1 MSVRQVILLVIAGVA
16 FAVAGYFV
24 GQWLTT
30 NQQSEQSSSQSQSQ
44 QTAAPAMPKTL
55 PEFTLYDLDGNTVTR
70 DDLIGKA
77 LFINFWATWCKPC
90 RKEIP
95 LLIEMQEKYAA
106 DGFEIIGVAIDN
118 KEAVVKFLESLG
130 GVNYPI
136 VLGAKELDAI
146 DTANAMGID
155 LIGLPVSVTVA
166 ADGRMLDIHTGEV
179 HREQAEALIQAALA
193 AGKAEL
199 IDTT

>member
-1 MSVRQVILLVIAGVA
+1 MSARQVILLVIAGIA

-24 GQWLTT
+24 GQWLAG
-30 NQQSEQSSSQSQSQ
+30 QRGAPAPDSQAR
-44 QTAAPAMPKTL
+44 QTAAPTIPETL

-70 DDLIGKA
+70 DDLVGKT

-95 LLIEMQEKYAA
+95 LLVEMQEKYAA
-106 DGFEIIGVAIDN
+106 DGFEIVGVAIDN
-118 KEAVVKFLESLG
+118 KEAVMKFLDSLG

-136 VLGAKELDAI
+136 VLGEKELDAI
-146 DTANAMGID
+146 DTANAMGVD

-166 ADGRMLDIHTGEV
+166 ANGRMLDIHTGEV
-179 HREQAEALIQAALA
+179 HREQAEVLIQAALA
-193 AGKAEL
+193 
-199 IDTT
+199 DD